1 VVKAQKQESENGMNT
16 SNRFNLETL
25 ARQRQVEI
33 EKHSRQTAQIR
44 NAPSPRSF
52 APFNLRWRI
61 GIASFSLLS
70 LLALIIF
77 AYIR

>member
-1 VVKAQKQESENGMNT
+1 MNT

-33 EKHSRQTAQIR
+33 EKHIRQVALLR
-44 NAPSPRSF
+44 NVSSPRS
-52 APFNLRWRI
+52 LRQFHRRWKI
-61 GIASFSLLS
+61 GAASFSLLS
-70 LLALIIF
+70 LLALIIL

>member
-1 VVKAQKQESENGMNT
+1 MNT

-33 EKHSRQTAQIR
+33 EKQIR
-44 NAPSPRSF
+44 QAAQTRNASSPRAFSSLN
-52 APFNLRWRI
+52 PRWKI
-61 GIASFSLLS
+61 AVASFSLLS
-70 LLALIIF
+70 LLALMIL